1 VRETPEQIGLRMA
14 KVNKV
19 SGSAN
24 ASPVAIIALMVIII
38 VILASISIAVGA

>member
-24 ASPVAIIALMVIII
+24 ANPVLVISFMVIII
-38 VILASISIAVGA
+38 VILASISIVAGA